1 MLRRCGVTES
11 DVIAVVNFF
20 RKVKDF
26 CVEYWKALVGLIL
39 VLIGFILGRK
49 MDDEEIETT
58 DAKLESERYKK
69 VAKDIEGLSK
79 DHVKESRENMDDML
93 SELDDAEEKR
103 EKTLEKLSNN
113 DKKLDKI
120 LQEEFGLNK
129 GE

>member
-1 MLRRCGVTES
+1 M
-11 DVIAVVNFF
+11 IAVVNFF

-49 MDDEEIETT
+49 MDDEEVETT

>member
-49 MDDEEIETT
+49 MDDEEVETT

-79 DHVKESRENMDDML
+79 DHVKESRENMDNML

>member
-49 MDDEEIETT
+49 MDDEEVETT